1 MKVPSPYRPNA
12 MKGLAPKDL
21 EIIYVGDPMCSWCWG
36 FAPVVEKLL
45 VDYQDIADLSLILGG
60 LWPGDASIVM
70 NDDNKAVMRSHW
82 EKVEGSTGQPFDYS
96 FFGWKNFL
104 YDTEP
109 AARAVVTVRAVAPE
123 KAYLF
128 FKSLQ
133 EAFYARAL
141 DITRKESY
149 LEALDSQGIDQAQFM
164 DHFEMES
171 TREATYADFSKSS
184 DLGVTGFPSVLL
196 RRGEELRLLSAGY
209 RSYEHLVPAL
219 NAYFELT

>member
-1 MKVPSPYRPNA
+1 

-60 LWPGDASIVM
+60 LRPGDASIVM
-70 NDDNKAVMRSHW
+70 NDDNKAAMRSHW
-82 EKVEGSTGQPFDYS
+82 ERVESSTGQPFDYS
-96 FFGWKNFL
+96 FFKWENFL

-109 AARAVVTVRAVAPE
+109 AAKAVVTVREVAPE
-123 KAYLF
+123 KAYPF

-133 EAFYARAL
+133 EAFYAKAL

-149 LEALDSQGIDQAQFM
+149 LEVLDSQGIDRAQFM

-184 DLGVTGFPSVLL
+184 DLGITGFPSVLL

-209 RSYEHLVPAL
+209 RSYEHLVSAL
-219 NAYFELT
+219 NAYFRLSQ